1 MAAFSWDA
9 GETKHRE
16 RLSLHSTDS
25 VLRALP
31 LTAGLG
37 TPHRNLRGT
46 QILDPQ
52 HQELINVQMAV
63 TPPIATEDLPFPLR
77 QDPGPCVA
85 AQHEQYSQLCLLSV
99 TSLFPFLSCKSLL
112 TNISPERLLHID
124 RPWQVLFLQ
133 AWPHHR
139 LTLTC
144 P

>member
-9 GETKHRE
+9 GETEHRE

-31 LTAGLG
+31 PTAGLR

-52 HQELINVQMAV
+52 HQELIDVQMAV
-63 TPPIATEDLPFPLR
+63 TPPIATEDSPFPLR

-85 AQHEQYSQLCLLSV
+85 AQHEQYS
-99 TSLFPFLSCKSLL
+99 
-112 TNISPERLLHID
+112 
-124 RPWQVLFLQ
+124 
-133 AWPHHR
+133 
-139 LTLTC
+139 
-144 P
+144 